1 MKKFLYIVKLTFF
14 FIVLYQPAVLAGES
28 QSRFFYSGNGK
39 ISLRSAHTKIAFN
52 GIYRNPDGTY
62 RENAI
67 RQIDKVFGATGTP
80 PETISLRLIEFLN
93 YLKDKFG
100 GKTITIASGY
110 RSPAHNMSLREN
122 GALAGKASLHQYGMA
137 ADIQMAGISSQKLW
151 EYVRELGFGGAGY
164 YHGKNVHLDVGP
176 ARWWDEKTSKVGTD
190 IADDNKVIMLTSDRD
205 IYLPGETII
214 LNFARMTAWPIGV
227 EPEFRLE
234 KVESTDH
241 PLPHPPP
248 SRGRVRSIFPSPLV
262 LARRSLG
269 EGGGEGQGEG
279 CRIYNDIPSMLDI
292 QWHIPN
298 NESTGRYRIRATF
311 CEKSWDAM
319 PAEITTS
326 EFIIHHRD
334 TENTE
339 KK

>member
-14 FIVLYQPAVLAGES
+14 FIALYQPAVLANES

-39 ISLRSAHTKIAFN
+39 MSIRSAHTGVSFN
-52 GIYRNPDGTY
+52 GVYRNPDGTY

-67 RQIDKVFGATGTP
+67 RQINKTFGADNNSP
-80 PETISLRLIEFLN
+80 QETISIRFIEFLN
-93 YLKDKFG
+93 YLKDKFT
-100 GKTITIASGY
+100 GKTITIVSGY
-110 RSPAHNMSLREN
+110 RSPAHNTSLREN

-137 ADIQMAGISSQKLW
+137 ADIQMAGVSSQKLW

-190 IADDNKVIMLTSDRD
+190 IADDNKVIMLTTDRD
-205 IYLPGETII
+205 IYLHGETII

-227 EPEFRLE
+227 ESEFRLE

-241 PLPHPPP
+241 PLPHPPS
-248 SRGRVRSIFPSPLV
+248 SRGRVRAIFPSPLV
-262 LARRSLG
+262 
-269 EGGGEGQGEG
+269 GEGQGEG
-279 CRIYNDIPSMLDI
+279 CRIYNDIPSMQNFKL
-292 QWHIPN
+292 QIPQDQPA
-298 NESTGRYRIRATF
+298 GRYRILATF
-311 CEKSWDAM
+311 CDKKWEAM

-334 TENTE
+334 T
-339 KK
+339 